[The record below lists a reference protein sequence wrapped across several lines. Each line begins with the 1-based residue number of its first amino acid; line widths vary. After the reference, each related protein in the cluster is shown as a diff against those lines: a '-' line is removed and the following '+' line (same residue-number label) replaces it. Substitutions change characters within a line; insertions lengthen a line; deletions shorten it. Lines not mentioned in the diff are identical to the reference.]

1 MGKGGRGSA
10 SEATADDEFF
20 VHIHGKKIDC
30 RKWSR
35 SHPGGSKALRI
46 FKDRDATEQFDMYHS
61 PAAIKTLELMSKS
74 APDATAAESAVSTSV
89 LGVGF
94 EALRQRL
101 VAEGCF
107 EPNYP
112 DEAFKLV
119 LTLGPGFLGARLL
132 HSGMPAL
139 GALLIGFSF
148 YLCGWTAHDYL
159 HHGVIKGSSK
169 RMVHWN
175 NACGHAL
182 GMWQGYS
189 VGWWRARHNTH
200 HLVTNEDGNDPD
212 IKTAP
217 LLIYVRNNPAI
228 AATLNAVQ
236 RWQQY
241 YYVPLMSILD
251 AYWRFESLQ
260 YLAARPITKTW
271 PDWCMM
277 GVHYAVL
284 LWVFSGQMAW
294 LPFMTLCRGFMTGIV
309 VFATHY
315 GEDILDGGNHGMTLV
330 EQTALTS
337 RNITGGHVMNVL
349 TGYISLQ
356 TEHHL
361 FPMMPTANLDKAQPL
376 VRAFFKE
383 YGLLYRESNLVECV
397 KYNIKALEFSHL
409 LQH

>member
-61 PAAIKTLELMSKS
+61 PAAVKKLELMSKN
-74 APDATAAESAVSTSV
+74 APDAPAESAVSTSV
-89 LGVGF
+89 IGVAF

-139 GALLIGFSF
+139 GSLLISFSL

-175 NACGHAL
+175 NAVGYAL

-217 LLIYVRNNPAI
+217 LLVYVRNNPAI

-260 YLAARPITKTW
+260 YLAARPVSKTW
-271 PDWCMM
+271 AEWLMM

-284 LWVFSGQMAW
+284 LWVFSGQAQW
-294 LPFMTLCRGFMTGIV
+294 LLFMTLCRGFMTGIV

-315 GEDILDGGNHGMTLV
+315 GEDILDGGDHGMTLI

-337 RNITGGHVMNVL
+337 RNITGGHAMNVL

-361 FPMMPTANLDKAQPL
+361 FPMMPTSKLDKAQPL

-383 YGLLYRESNLVECV
+383 HGLLYRESNLVECV
-397 KYNIKALEFSHL
+397 KYNIKALEFAHL
-409 LQH
+409 LKH

>member
-1 MGKGGRGSA
+1 
-10 SEATADDEFF
+10 
-20 VHIHGKKIDC
+20 
-30 RKWSR
+30 
-35 SHPGGSKALRI
+35 
-46 FKDRDATEQFDMYHS
+46 
-61 PAAIKTLELMSKS
+61 MSKS

-112 DEAFKLV
+112 DEAFKLL

-175 NACGHAL
+175 NACGYAL

-260 YLAARPITKTW
+260 VPRTLSPI
-271 PDWCMM
+271 
-277 GVHYAVL
+277 
-284 LWVFSGQMAW
+284 
-294 LPFMTLCRGFMTGIV
+294 
-309 VFATHY
+309 
-315 GEDILDGGNHGMTLV
+315 
-330 EQTALTS
+330 LTS
-337 RNITGGHVMNVL
+337 SL
-349 TGYISLQ
+349 TLI
-356 TEHHL
+356 
-361 FPMMPTANLDKAQPL
+361 
-376 VRAFFKE
+376 RAID
-383 YGLLYRESNLVECV
+383 Y
-397 KYNIKALEFSHL
+397 
-409 LQH
+409 